1 MDHHRDELCD
11 RSPLPAGLNSFSS
24 YFTLLHNHDLS
35 VFMTEY
41 GEKEFGER
49 LKKKD
54 EEISKLKEQL
64 GEIESEMTILKIERD
79 NEDQVWRRALEDA
92 ENRANSAEKR
102 YKDLKKTFESVK
114 TLVAGVPNHSLE
126 SIPGMRESI
135 VDLTAISRSEDSAH
149 DDSAFFSGRL
159 FDGPLRPDRL
169 NQESSCLDRKKAT
182 KKKRLSLPSQSLLMG
197 TPDHLTSDTLICEA
211 CGHKFTEKKCL
222 IRHQIGMN
230 GRGPSCRRVSLLKNV
245 A

>member
-1 MDHHRDELCD
+1 MD
-11 RSPLPAGLNSFSS
+11 
-24 YFTLLHNHDLS
+24 
-35 VFMTEY
+35 EY
-41 GEKEFGER
+41 GQKEFGER
-49 LKKKD
+49 ILKKD
-54 EEISKLKEQL
+54 EEIAKLNQDKVEL
-64 GEIESEMTILKIERD
+64 ESEVTILKIERD
-79 NEDQVWRRALEDA
+79 NELSVLKRALEDA
-92 ENRANSAEKR
+92 ENRANAAEKR

-114 TLVAGVPNHSLE
+114 TLVTGVQSVE
-126 SIPGMRESI
+126 SIPGIAESF
-135 VDLTAISRSEDSAH
+135 VDLTAFSRSEDSAH

-159 FDGPLRPDRL
+159 FDRPLGADRG
-169 NQESSCLDRKKAT
+169 NQESSYLDRKKAT

-245 A
+245 T